1 MEYPVIIAMFQG
13 EYPKSIFEVGCANGG
28 LLKDVG
34 TDIIVGGMDK
44 HAGDLLR
51 SKKLFP
57 RDADNFFVGDLNDI
71 PWKIKDKQYDVAFS
85 VGTLLYLENPREVLK
100 EMRRI
105 AHKVF
110 IAEPEQGLI
119 ETDHHGTRHYHDYMQ
134 ILRPLG
140 GKVKYIGLVASKSIF
155 KWT

>member
-1 MEYPVIIAMFQG
+1 MVYPVIIEMFKD
-13 EYPKSIFEVGCANGG
+13 ENPKSIFEVGCANGG
-28 LLKDVG
+28 LLRDAG
-34 TDIIVGGMDK
+34 TDIIVGGIDK
-44 HAGDLLR
+44 HEGDLLR
-51 SKKLFP
+51 SKKLFQ

-71 PWKIKDKQYDVAFS
+71 PWKVKDKQYDVAFS
-85 VGTLLYLENPREVLK
+85 VGTLLYLEDPREVLK

-105 AHKVF
+105 AEKVF

-119 ETDHHGTRHYHDYMQ
+119 EQDHHGKRHFHDYMQ

-140 GKVKYIGLVASKSIF
+140 GSVKYVGLVANKSIF